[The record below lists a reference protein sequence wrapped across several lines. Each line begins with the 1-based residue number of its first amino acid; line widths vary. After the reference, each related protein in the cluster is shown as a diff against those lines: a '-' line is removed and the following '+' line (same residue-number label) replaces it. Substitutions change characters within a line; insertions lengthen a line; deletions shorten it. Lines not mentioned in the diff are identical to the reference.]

1 MMTWQD
7 ALKIAQQDMRASPE
21 FLDWLRALVTENNA
35 HRAQIAALDARV
47 TALEEAP

>member
-7 ALKIAQQDMRASPE
+7 ALRIARDDMHASPE
-21 FLDWLRALVTENNA
+21 FLDWLRELVMKVNA
-35 HRAQIAALDARV
+35 QAAAQAALDARV